1 MLQLGNVSTFQIHV
15 LGDDFP
21 VELAK
26 VIPRDQLPLKLGG
39 TCDCDARG
47 DGCVGRVQA
56 AKLKAHLAAHPPT
69 APPVAGAAAAAA
81 AGAVGGAAVAA
92 P

>member
-1 MLQLGNVSTFQIHV
+1 MQIHV

-26 VIPRDQLPLKLGG
+26 VIPPDQLPLKLGG

-47 DGCVGRVQA
+47 EGCVGRVQA

-69 APPVAGAAAAAA
+69 APPAAAGAAAGGAAAAAT
-81 AGAVGGAAVAA
+81 A